1 MNELQNFTKVTP
13 GERSLKAALVNT
25 DKLVE
30 PEIQVM
36 ARKVR
41 RIYNKIHDREYLRK
55 LDENSK
61 WDVLVKH
68 ALKSPWEFELEYEA
82 EDAVIAEEGPITDSQ
97 GLVVYT
103 EAELLE
109 RNIMQLRD
117 IGKAYELTG
126 RSKSQLIVDIMKAQ
140 RKR

>member
-1 MNELQNFTKVTP
+1 MNELSSFTQVKP

-30 PEIQVM
+30 PELQVQ
-36 ARKVR
+36 ARHAC
-41 RIYNKIHDREYLRK
+41 RIYNKIHGREYLRK

-61 WDVLVKH
+61 WEVLFKH
-68 ALKSPWEFELEYEA
+68 ALKSPWEFDIEYDAAEA
-82 EDAVIAEEGPITDSQ
+82 VVNEEGPLTDKD
-97 GLVVYT
+97 GIVVYT
-103 EAELLE
+103 EAELME
-109 RNIMQLRD
+109 RDIKQLRE

-140 RKR
+140 RRK